1 MTDGIS
7 YWRPPRWLDPIQ
19 TPRRNTTHHVP
30 LHFSLPPTPALT

>member
-1 MTDGIS
+1 MTDGIP

-19 TPRRNTTHHVP
+19 TARRNSTHHVP